1 MSQSSGRLMPMRQK
15 AMTDASQLPAHCLQT
30 GATSKTAFPYR
41 HMRCP
46 EPSTCESSR
55 QHNGPQWPTTG
66 KALPGMNQYV
76 VDTHGVVCRVSLRSR
91 TIVVSRDPVYT
102 SSRLHQASQ
111 TAALASTFSSTPDGS
126 ISHTNR
132 LASGVT
138 ALGTSPVMLTRPS

>member
-1 MSQSSGRLMPMRQK
+1 MPMRQK
-15 AMTDASQLPAHCLQT
+15 AMTEASQLPVHCLQT

-46 EPSTCESSR
+46 EPSNCESSK
-55 QHNGPQWPTTG
+55 QHDGPQWPTTG

-76 VDTHGVVCRVSLRSR
+76 VDAHGVVCLEMLRSR
-91 TIVVSRDPVYT
+91 TIVVSRDPLHT
-102 SSRLHQASQ
+102 SFSMRQASQ
-111 TAALASTFSSTPDGS
+111 TAVLASTFSSTPYGS

>member
-1 MSQSSGRLMPMRQK
+1 MPMRQK

-76 VDTHGVVCRVSLRSR
+76 VDAHGV
-91 TIVVSRDPVYT
+91 VYT